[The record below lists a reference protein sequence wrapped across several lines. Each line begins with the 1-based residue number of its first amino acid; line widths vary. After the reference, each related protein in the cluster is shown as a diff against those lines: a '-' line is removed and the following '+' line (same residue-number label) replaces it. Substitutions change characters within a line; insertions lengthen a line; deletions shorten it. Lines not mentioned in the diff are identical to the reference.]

1 MQIMKKDLQEI
12 NLRLREKISD
22 NMKVIGFISPKGDFE
37 RQTVLANL
45 AVMYSNSK
53 QKTLIVNTDSSKSVY
68 QSIFN
73 LKKSEGLID
82 YLLDDN
88 LLLADFIQ
96 QTDNEFLAVME
107 SGEPE
112 NKGLDYLSNSFKFKK
127 MIENLKANFANI
139 LVDIKFSSNDLEGI
153 SVLNSCDAVIIVENS
168 KITNKRAM
176 NKMLRSLLKN
186 NIKVVGYID
195 VKK

>member
-127 MIENLKANFANI
+127 MIENLK
-139 LVDIKFSSNDLEGI
+139 FSSNDLEGI